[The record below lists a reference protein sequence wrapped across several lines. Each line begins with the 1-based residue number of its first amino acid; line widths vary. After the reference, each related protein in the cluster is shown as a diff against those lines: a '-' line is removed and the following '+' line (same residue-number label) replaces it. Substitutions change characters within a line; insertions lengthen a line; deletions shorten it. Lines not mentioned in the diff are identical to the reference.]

1 MMMSNHFFHLV
12 NVSPWPILTSLSLL
26 NLASSV
32 IEWTLTGG
40 CQFMFMFI
48 IQVSL
53 VSYQWWRD
61 VVREAFYEGWRSAKT
76 NTMISGSSYII
87 FFISSL
93 FFYSFF
99 LSLFLLL
106 SEPWGSY
113 WSLLTANRKYENWF
127 YSHSISYTLIL
138 LGSGFFITWCH
149 YSIMIHNYSIANQTL
164 IVCCLLG
171 VYFISI
177 QMYEYMNLEFSFSDS
192 VYGSSFYILT
202 GFHGLHVLVGLLF
215 IYINLVRLTIMSFSS
230 LMMMGLE
237 YSIWYWHFVDLVWL
251 FLYCFV
257 YWWGS

>member
-40 CQFMFMFI
+40 YQFLFMFI
-48 IQVSL
+48 AQVSL

-76 NTMISGSSYII
+76 NTMISAGVMLFILSEVC
-87 FFISSL
+87 FFS
-93 FFYSFF
+93 SFF
-99 LSLFLLL
+99 WAYFYYSLS
-106 SEPWGSY
+106 PD
-113 WSLLTANRKYENWF
+113 
-127 YSHSISYTLIL
+127 HSIGLCWPPAGIMSIDFMGIPFLNTLIL

-149 YSIMIHNYSIANQTL
+149 YSIMINSYSIAKQTL
-164 IVCCLLG
+164 IICCLLG

-215 IYINLVRLTIMSFSS
+215 IYINLVRLTIVSFSS